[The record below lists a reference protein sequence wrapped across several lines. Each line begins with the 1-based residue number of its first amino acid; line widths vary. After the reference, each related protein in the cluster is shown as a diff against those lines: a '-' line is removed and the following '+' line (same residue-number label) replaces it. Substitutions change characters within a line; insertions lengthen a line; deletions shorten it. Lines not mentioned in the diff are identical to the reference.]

1 MLDNLPPNTLPR
13 LLRRTTLS
21 AIIVGLVGFIV
32 ALLVAPPLS
41 ALGVVI
47 GVGLAILNLRYL
59 DRQAARVELQGEQS
73 AKAVRRQLGGKTTGR
88 LAMLTL
94 VVLVVVWLN
103 APLDVYKR
111 QDHGRWPVASAGA
124 TSRVVLMRI
133 ALGSDHAGYDLK
145 ACLLYTSRCV

>member
-103 APLDVYKR
+103 APLGIGIVSGLVLY
-111 QDHGRWPVASAGA
+111 QIVFVANVL
-124 TSRVVLMRI
+124 RVVANQGGM
-133 ALGSDHAGYDLK
+133 
-145 ACLLYTSRCV
+145 